1 MSFAPEPLVQRLLDL
16 QARIGAALRDA
27 QRAHDDTELSQVARV
42 GLDDTIF
49 KIDVH
54 AEEMLL
60 RACEEWGRTE
70 PLCLVAEGLDPA
82 GLTFGKGEPRW
93 RLIVDPIDGTRPLMF
108 DKRSAWS
115 LAGLAPE
122 RGAQTRLRDC
132 VVATMTELPPSWQ
145 TGVTRLW
152 AIRGGGAFGER
163 LQADGSRQPVRLRP
177 SRASTLRY
185 GFAASCNFFL
195 GAKEL
200 IARVEEAIFTRHL
213 GVPEPWR
220 TELYVDLYMSS
231 GAQLAELALGRDR
244 FALDIRPLAHA
255 KLGQA
260 RALCS
265 HPYDLCTAL
274 IPEELGC
281 IITDLDPA
289 PFDAPMTN
297 LGDIGW
303 IGYANDELRQA
314 LQPIVR
320 EVLAGLRPAV

>member
-1 MSFAPEPLVQRLLDL
+1 MATDPSALVHRLLDL
-16 QARIGAALRDA
+16 QAQIRTALRSA
-27 QRAHDDTELSQVARV
+27 QQRHDERELSAVARV
-42 GLDDTIF
+42 GVDDTIF

-60 RACEEWGRTE
+60 RACEQWGKTE
-70 PLCLVAEGLDPA
+70 PLRLIAEGLDPA
-82 GLTFGKGEPRW
+82 GMTFGTGEPRW

-115 LAGLAPE
+115 LAALAPE
-122 RGAQTRLRDC
+122 RGNDTRLRDC

-145 TGVTRLW
+145 SASTRLW
-152 AIRGGGAFGER
+152 AIRGQGAHGER
-163 LQADGSRQPVRLRP
+163 VEADGSTRPVRLRP
-177 SRASTLRY
+177 STSTTLRY

-213 GVPEPWR
+213 NVAEPWR

-231 GAQLAELALGRDR
+231 GAQLAELAFGRDR
-244 FALDIRPLAHA
+244 FALDIRPLAHRA
-255 KLGQA
+255 LHQP

-274 IPEELGC
+274 IPLELGC
-281 IITDLDPA
+281 IITDLDHA
-289 PFDAPMTN
+289 PFDAPMSN
-297 LGDIGW
+297 LGDVGW
-303 IGYANDELRQA
+303 IGYANEALRQA

-320 EVLAGLRPAV
+320 DELARLRVN